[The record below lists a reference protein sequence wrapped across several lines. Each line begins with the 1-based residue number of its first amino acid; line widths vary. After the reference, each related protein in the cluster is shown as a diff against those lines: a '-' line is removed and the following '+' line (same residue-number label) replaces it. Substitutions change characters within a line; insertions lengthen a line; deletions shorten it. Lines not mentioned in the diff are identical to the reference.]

1 MNGFH
6 LEVFIECQHEE
17 YCFLAL
23 SPSYQ
28 IKNVGSVPTSFIT
41 NFVEEKECLGII
53 LVWVWPYICRSLCD
67 IWYKISFPVLMAS
80 IPNEIRPDHSGDN
93 TALNTRDLYLFWS
106 NPAPPSWLIQTER
119 VTPQLQLEKHSKVG
133 NGFSW
138 HIPGFH
144 PSHVM
149 VICLSSMCS
158 VLKAG
163 GLCLS
168 HSHLIKILLSRTHPD
183 PTPRSGLT
191 HQTSWVILSELN
203 QHQHST
209 CTDTLAVSL
218 QRVIMTKSLHM
229 GLYTS

>member
-1 MNGFH
+1 M
-6 LEVFIECQHEE
+6 
-17 YCFLAL
+17 
-23 SPSYQ
+23 S
-28 IKNVGSVPTSFIT
+28 
-41 NFVEEKECLGII
+41 
-53 LVWVWPYICRSLCD
+53 
-67 IWYKISFPVLMAS
+67 S

-119 VTPQLQLEKHSKVG
+119 VTPQLQLGKHSKVG

-183 PTPRSGLT
+183 PTPRSALT

-209 CTDTLAVSL
+209 CRIILIPWLSACRGWSWQNHFTWDYIP
-218 QRVIMTKSLHM
+218 RNIHFNIH
-229 GLYTS
+229 